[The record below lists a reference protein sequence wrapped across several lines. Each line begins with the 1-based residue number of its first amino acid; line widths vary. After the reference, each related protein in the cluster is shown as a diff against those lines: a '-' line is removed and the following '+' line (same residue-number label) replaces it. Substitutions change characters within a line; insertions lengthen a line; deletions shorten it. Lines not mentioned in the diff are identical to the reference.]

1 MMKHAWS
8 GYVKYAW
15 GANELKPISAKGH
28 SASIFGSRHLGATI
42 VDGLDTLYLMGLLK
56 EYVAG
61 KDILNLLVGKRLRS
75 VELVERDHDT
85 ISDGWAGASDPHP
98 HYKPHL
104 DTLKH
109 TKKSIKTLVFPLST
123 RSPSPG

>member
-8 GYVKYAW
+8 GYVKFAW

-56 EYVAG
+56 EYMAG
-61 KDILNLLVGKRLRS
+61 
-75 VELVERDHDT
+75 
-85 ISDGWAGASDPHP
+85 
-98 HYKPHL
+98 
-104 DTLKH
+104 TLPC
-109 TKKSIKTLVFPLST
+109 SYSY
-123 RSPSPG
+123 

>member
-1 MMKHAWS
+1 MQHAWS

-56 EYVAG
+56 EYKEG
-61 KDILNLLVGKRLRS
+61 EMMLSFGSFWNRS
-75 VELVERDHDT
+75 VGQR
-85 ISDGWAGASDPHP
+85 G
-98 HYKPHL
+98 K
-104 DTLKH
+104 
-109 TKKSIKTLVFPLST
+109 
-123 RSPSPG
+123 